1 MTFPGTIGAPGE
13 DSYQIAVNHGYK
25 GTYEEY
31 QHMIAIMPDVLMKAT
46 DFVDNIDDIPTEDS
60 DHLVKSGGVYS
71 SIKNVETLVNDK
83 SLELNTKIE
92 EAKSEIE
99 NDINPKLDN
108 LDAKIDTTKSDLQE
122 EMNSKLESLEK
133 EINDNINPKIDDLE
147 DKIDSAKEE
156 IADDIN
162 PKLDEL
168 NNRITEVE
176 SDLNGSLN
184 DLEKIVIENKN
195 DSDNSISDLEKSFDD
210 KMQEVLD
217 NLNNKANVSDIPTDY
232 VTPDVIDGVYS
243 AIDNIDTTVSA
254 DEVATV
260 LDADMIA
267 GVVNGSLKIEGT
279 AISDDAIAT
288 RHLIAN
294 SVSSTAIAS
303 GAIIAEKIAA
313 GAITADKIDAGA
325 IKSEHIYG
333 SALNGLTI
341 EDGAGK
347 WKLNKDGSGYLAS
360 QNIKWDTSGNVT
372 FGNGV
377 TIAWSDEQTSLV
389 DNAQSTANSA
399 KSAANKAQTDAN
411 TANSGLTTTNA
422 AVKALQTRMSS
433 AEENIAN
440 KISAS
445 EVVDALTDDTDSKT
459 AIAGLIN
466 GSKLIEG
473 SAIKKGAIGTE
484 QIASNYV
491 YAGEVAA
498 NKISAGTFDSDVVY
512 AGSIKASQITSGKIT
527 AGQIDS
533 TDLHVKAA
541 NIDGTLT
548 AGQIDASNITVN
560 LANVTGTLSASKI
573 TGDISGL
580 TIQSGNAWIL
590 NKDGSGHVA
599 NGNLSWDSSG
609 NVVGTG
615 AFTGAT
621 YNGSI
626 TKQPRNS
633 NDSNKTIEL
642 VHQVGLFNSN
652 FGSMYTYKN
661 GYAIPKY
668 ITVMVNPINTY
679 TETQPS
685 TGNTVSYIAT
695 NIIEVIDNLIYNG
708 VKQKLNPYEYKIINT
723 GDTSIHIYKGGR
735 SIGVIPTNSYTNI
748 FVYTDNNNVIQCYFQ
763 S

>member
-1 MTFPGTIGAPGE
+1 MSVKYFNKEKNEWVIFPGTIGAPGE

-46 DFVDNIDDIPTEDS
+46 DFVNNIDEIPTENS

-83 SLELNTKIE
+83 SSELNSKIE

-99 NDINPKLDN
+99 NN
-108 LDAKIDTTKSDLQE
+108 
-122 EMNSKLESLEK
+122 
-133 EINDNINPKIDDLE
+133 
-147 DKIDSAKEE
+147 
-156 IADDIN
+156 IN

-168 NNRITEVE
+168 NDRITDVE
-176 SDLNGSLN
+176 SDLNGSLD
-184 DLEKIVIENKN
+184 DLEKIVIDNKN

-217 NLNNKANVSDIPTDY
+217 NLNNKANVSDIPTNY
-232 VTPDVIDGVYS
+232 VTPDVIEGVYS

-254 DEVATV
+254 EEVATV

-279 AISDDAIAT
+279 AITDGAIAT
-288 RHLIAN
+288 RHMIAN
-294 SVSSTAIAS
+294 TIS
-303 GAIIAEKIAA
+303 GTVITGGTIIGDKIAA
-313 GAITADKIDAGA
+313 NTLTSNH
-325 IKSEHIYG
+325 IKG

-360 QNIKWDTSGNVT
+360 QNIKWDTNGNVT
-372 FGNGV
+372 FGSGV

-389 DNAQSTANSA
+389 DNAQSA
-399 KSAANKAQTDAN
+399 AN
-411 TANSGLTTTNA
+411 TANSTANNAKTTADSASTTAKSANSA
-422 AVKALQTRMSS
+422 AAEATR
-433 AEENIAN
+433 IAN
-440 KISAS
+440 EASSTANTANTKAVNALNIVNSLNNGEKLAELLNGITDGTKKI
-445 EVVDALTDDTDSKT
+445 KGT
-459 AIAGLIN
+459 AIANGAIASGLI
-466 GSKLIEG
+466 
-473 SAIKKGAIGTE
+473 
-484 QIASNYV
+484 
-491 YAGEVAA
+491 AA
-498 NKISAGTFDSDVVY
+498 NAIV
-512 AGSIKASQITSGKIT
+512 SGKIATGAIT
-527 AGQIDS
+527 ADKIAAGAITAEKIDA

-541 NIDGTLT
+541 NIDGKLT
-548 AGQIDASNITVN
+548 ANQIDASNLTVN

-599 NGNLSWDSSG
+599 NGNLSWDASG
-609 NVVGTG
+609 NVAGTG
-615 AFTGAT
+615 AFTGAAYT
-621 YNGSI
+621 GSI
-626 TKQPRNS
+626 MRQARNS
-633 NDSNKTIEL
+633 NDSTKTIEL

-652 FGSMYTYKN
+652 FGSMYTYEN

-668 ITVMVNPINTY
+668 VTVMVNPISTY
-679 TETQPS
+679 TETQES
-685 TGNTVSYIAT
+685 TGNTVSYTAT
-695 NIIEVIDNLIYNG
+695 NIIEVIDNLRYNG
-708 VKQKLNPYEYKIINT
+708 VKQKLNPYEYKIINI
-723 GDTSIHIYKGGR
+723 GNAPLHIYKGGR

-748 FVYTDNNNVIQCYFQ
+748 FMYTDGNDAVQCYFQ

>member
-1 MTFPGTIGAPGE
+1 MSVKYFNKEKNEWVIFPGTIGAPGE

-46 DFVDNIDDIPTEDS
+46 DFVNNIDEIPTENS

-83 SLELNTKIE
+83 SSELNSKIE

-99 NDINPKLDN
+99 NN
-108 LDAKIDTTKSDLQE
+108 
-122 EMNSKLESLEK
+122 
-133 EINDNINPKIDDLE
+133 
-147 DKIDSAKEE
+147 
-156 IADDIN
+156 IN

-168 NNRITEVE
+168 NDRITDVE
-176 SDLNGSLN
+176 SDLNGSLD

-232 VTPDVIDGVYS
+232 VTPDVIEGVYS

-254 DEVATV
+254 EEVATV

-279 AISDDAIAT
+279 AITDGAIAT
-288 RHLIAN
+288 RHMIAN
-294 SVSSTAIAS
+294 TIS
-303 GAIIAEKIAA
+303 GTVITGGTIIGDKIAA
-313 GAITADKIDAGA
+313 NTLTSNH
-325 IKSEHIYG
+325 IKG

-372 FGNGV
+372 FGSGV
-377 TIAWSDEQTSLV
+377 TIAWSNEQQKQV
-389 DNAQSTANSA
+389 DDAKTAANNAETNSKKYTDQA
-399 KSAANKAQTDAN
+399 KSD
-411 TANSGLTTTNA
+411 L
-422 AVKALQTRMSS
+422 L
-433 AEENIAN
+433 
-440 KISAS
+440 AS
-445 EVVDALTDDTDSKT
+445 IDGKVDSKYT
-459 AIAGLIN
+459 EKI
-466 GSKLIEG
+466 GSKLTYIDKNG
-473 SAIKKGAIGTE
+473 IYTGTLTADQMVAIDID
-484 QIASNYV
+484 ASR
-491 YAGEVAA
+491 
-498 NKISAGTFDSDVVY
+498 
-512 AGSIKASQITSGKIT
+512 ITSGTISANRLNLKDYLTVSAADSKYAAASAVNTLNTTVSNLKTKVNSVETSVGAKATLSDVIT
-527 AGQIDS
+527 ALSKAPTGSTTINGGWIDTNAITVRS
-533 TDLHVKAA
+533 SKIVDDNNNPVTIITSKTLATTNVIAENLRVKAA
-541 NIDGTLT
+541 NI
-548 AGQIDASNITVN
+548 N
-560 LANVTGTLSASKI
+560 GTLSASKI
-573 TGDISGL
+573 TGTIEGL

-599 NGNLSWDSSG
+599 NGNLSWDASG
-609 NVVGTG
+609 NVAGTG
-615 AFTGAT
+615 AFTGAAYT
-621 YNGSI
+621 GSI
-626 TKQPRNS
+626 MRQARNS
-633 NDSNKTIEL
+633 NDSTKTIEL

-652 FGSMYTYKN
+652 FGSMYTYEN

-668 ITVMVNPINTY
+668 VTVMVNPISTY
-679 TETQPS
+679 TETQES
-685 TGNTVSYIAT
+685 TGNTVSYTAT
-695 NIIEVIDNLIYNG
+695 NIIEVIDNLRYSG
-708 VKQKLNPYEYKIINT
+708 VKQKLNPYEYKIINI
-723 GDTSIHIYKGGR
+723 GNAPLHIYKGGR

-748 FVYTDNNNVIQCYFQ
+748 FMYTDENDTVQCYFQ